1 MDVAGSILE
10 DLAAKTGTKLETSI
24 VEELNGL
31 TKFGEKNESET
42 VKRSIADLFKTRR
55 MRNGNSIFFFFLLI
69 ELSIFEYR
77 IFFHRHD
84 NCLLRPCLQCFNSLV
99 SLLNPCG

>member
-1 MDVAGSILE
+1 MDEAGSVLE

-42 VKRSIADLFKTRR
+42 AKRTIADLFKTRL
-55 MRNGNSIFFFFLLI
+55 MRNGN
-69 ELSIFEYR
+69 LSHF
-77 IFFHRHD
+77 
-84 NCLLRPCLQCFNSLV
+84 
-99 SLLNPCG
+99 